1 MYERIN
7 MLDNLIFSLNSTIPL
22 FLIMLLGYFLKKK
35 NFFSEGFIADANKL
49 VFHVALPVLLFLDM
63 AQSDIRGSFD
73 APYVLFCAGSTTVSI
88 IVIWALAKIF
98 VRDKSLIGEFVQAS
112 YRSSAAILGV
122 AFIQLIYG
130 SAGMS
135 GLMILGC
142 VPLYNIFAVLIL
154 ILECPTE
161 EGNGEKLWP
170 KLRHSFRKIV
180 TNPIILGIVLGS
192 IFGFFRIPL
201 PKIAS
206 SGLEYI
212 GRMTTPLALLA
223 IGAGFKGKDALSEIK
238 LTMIATMLKLVILP
252 AAFIPLAVY
261 FGFTGEKLVAILV
274 MLGSITTPASY
285 VMAKQMGHKG
295 SLTASVCVA
304 TTVLSSFTLTLWLF
318 ILSCLNLL

>member
-1 MYERIN
+1 
-7 MLDNLIFSLNSTIPL
+7 MLSNLIFSLNSTIPL

-35 NFFSEGFIADANKL
+35 NFFTDDFISDANKL
-49 VFHVALPVLLFLDM
+49 VFHVTLPILLFLDM
-63 AQSDIRGSFD
+63 AQTDIRGSFD
-73 APYVLFCAGSTTVSI
+73 GPYVLFCAASTTISI
-88 IVIWALAKIF
+88 LVIWLLAKIF
-98 VRDKSLIGEFVQAS
+98 IRDKTLVGEFVQAS

-130 SAGMS
+130 KAGMT

-154 ILECPTE
+154 ILECPSD
-161 EGNGEKLWP
+161 EGNGEGLFI
-170 KLRHSFRKIV
+170 KLRHSLLKIV
-180 TNPIILGIVLGS
+180 TNPIILGIVFGS
-192 IFGFFRIPL
+192 VFGFFRIPL

-206 SGLEYI
+206 SGLDYI
-212 GRMTTPLALLA
+212 GKMTTPLALLA

-238 LTMIATMLKLVILP
+238 LTSVATMIKLILLP
-252 AAFIPLAVY
+252 AAFLPLAVY

-285 VMAKQMGHKG
+285 VMARQMGHKG
-295 SLTASVCVA
+295 SLTASICVA

-318 ILSCLNLL
+318 ILSCMNLL